1 MGKFDSTSDH
11 LADKPFVILTRY
23 ADLEDFIISF
33 RTSAI
38 EHFNFADTLRTDLSE
53 NEFLND
59 HWIFDKGHYDDP
71 LDMEN
76 CVGWVRADFSLN
88 GLDVSIET

>member
-1 MGKFDSTSDH
+1 MSRLDSTGDH
-11 LADKPFVILTRY
+11 LRDKPFVILTRY
-23 ADLEDFIISF
+23 VDLEDFIISF
-33 RTSAI
+33 RSHEI
-38 EHFNFADTLRTDLSE
+38 EQFNFTDTLRTDLSK

-71 LDMEN
+71 LDMTN

-88 GLDVSIET
+88 GIDVSIER